1 MAPRTDWVVTYSML
15 IEAGESNLNN
25 PWVSLAGQ
33 QQGTNQL
40 MRT

>member
-33 QQGTNQL
+33 HQEINRL
-40 MRT
+40 MRS